1 MKRAREGERGTS
13 MVEFAISASVLL
25 FILFGII
32 EFGRALYTYHSVANA
47 ARLGARWAMVR
58 GSKCTVLDHCGAT
71 SGDVQQYVRSLVPMV
86 DSGNLTVTATWS
98 TAPASSSNTSCT
110 SASPSTVNTP
120 GNLVCVTVS
129 YPWNFAISY
138 VSTTGLTLSS
148 TAKQV
153 ISN

>member
-1 MKRAREGERGTS
+1 MRHGERGTS
-13 MVEFAISASVLL
+13 LVEFALSASVLL

-47 ARLGARWAMVR
+47 ARIGARWAMVR
-58 GSKCTVLDHCGAT
+58 GSKCSLLDHCGAASSDIQT
-71 SGDVQQYVRSLVPMV
+71 YVRSQVPMV
-86 DSGNLTVTATWS
+86 DSGNLTVTSTWS
-98 TAPASSSNTSCT
+98 TAPASNSNSSCT

-129 YPWNFAISY
+129 YPWNFALSY

-148 TAKQV
+148 TAQAV

>member
-1 MKRAREGERGTS
+1 MRARHSERGAS
-13 MVEFAISASVLL
+13 MVEFAIAGSLML
-25 FILFGII
+25 FIVFGII

-47 ARLGARWAMVR
+47 ARIGARWAMVR
-58 GSKCTVLDHCGAT
+58 GSSCSLLDHCGAT
-71 SGDVQQYVRSLVPMV
+71 SADVQTYVRSVVPMI
-86 DSGNLTVTATWS
+86 DSGNLTVTTTWS
-98 TAPASSSNTSCT
+98 TAKASSSNTSCS